1 MRNIRTALLILI
13 FACLVIALNAQEV
26 NVTGDWELT
35 IETPRGE
42 MTWKVHF
49 LQEGEDLAVTM
60 KGPRGDEI
68 TGEGTV
74 KENKVEW
81 SVTRSTPRGEMTTTY
96 KGTVDGEKMTGE
108 AQFGPGRIVEW
119 TAVKKGD

>member
-1 MRNIRTALLILI
+1 MRNIRTALFILI
-13 FACLVIALNAQEV
+13 FACLVITLNAQEV

-49 LQEGEDLAVTM
+49 SQEGEDLTVTM
-60 KGPRGDEI
+60 KGPRGGEI

-74 KENKVEW
+74 KENKLEW

-96 KGTVDGEKMTGE
+96 KGTVEGEKMTGE